1 MSQKFIKKKQTS
13 PKSLGYGKYYA
24 KAVYNQKHITT
35 RQLADFIQTQAS
47 VKRSDCIAVLDELGY
62 ALRHFIGL
70 GEKVKIE
77 DFIQTQAS
85 VKRSD
90 CIAVLD
96 ELGYALRHFIGL
108 GEKVKIENVGIFKC
122 GVRNKRG
129 GFEDAKDLTASTL
142 SPRILFQPEYTTSTQ
157 NGVTR
162 AAVAMLGDIT
172 FEEATDYEAPKEEKP
187 AGTGD

>member
-77 DFIQTQAS
+77 
-85 VKRSD
+85 
-90 CIAVLD
+90 
-96 ELGYALRHFIGL
+96 
-108 GEKVKIENVGIFKC
+108 NVGIFKC
-122 GVRNKRG
+122 GLRNKRG
-129 GFEDAKDLTASTL
+129 GFEDAKDLDRLDPEPPHPVPARVYHL
-142 SPRILFQPEYTTSTQ
+142 DAEWRDPRCCGHAGRYHLR
-157 NGVTR
+157 G
-162 AAVAMLGDIT
+162 GD
-172 FEEATDYEAPKEEKP
+172 
-187 AGTGD
+187 GL

>member
-77 DFIQTQAS
+77 
-85 VKRSD
+85 
-90 CIAVLD
+90 
-96 ELGYALRHFIGL
+96 
-108 GEKVKIENVGIFKC
+108 NVGIFKC
-122 GVRNKRG
+122 GLRTGSVETGKWY
-129 GFEDAKDLTASTL
+129 DVKLTVAGDNVKAWL
-142 SPRILFQPEYTTSTQ
+142 DNEIVFDIILKKTP
-157 NGVTR
+157 
-162 AAVAMLGDIT
+162 
-172 FEEATDYEAPKEEKP
+172 
-187 AGTGD
+187 

>member
-13 PKSLGYGKYYA
+13 PKSLGYGKFYA

-77 DFIQTQAS
+77 
-85 VKRSD
+85 
-90 CIAVLD
+90 
-96 ELGYALRHFIGL
+96 HFIGL

-172 FEEATDYEAPKEEKP
+172 FEEATDYEAPKEASNQGGGE
-187 AGTGD
+187 